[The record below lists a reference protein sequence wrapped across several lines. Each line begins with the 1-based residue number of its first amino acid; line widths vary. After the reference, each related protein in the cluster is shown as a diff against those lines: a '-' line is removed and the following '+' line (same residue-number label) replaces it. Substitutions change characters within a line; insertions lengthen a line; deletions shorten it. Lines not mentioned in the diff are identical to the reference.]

1 MINKQPLINTDD
13 EIYAGL
19 HEKLNMFMLKWPL
32 FFEAVSFN
40 LDEIE
45 KSYQNDMYSLR
56 LTDYDEAYDSPFR
69 LSFTAMISKINHES
83 IIYTVSLDVTPKNL
97 STLRNEKFSPTDMYA
112 DFWLLANRLFK
123 IEIPDEN
130 KFRVKFF
137 FDSSSLDIEEV
148 RIMVKNTNLSIDTRG
163 FAHRIYEHND
173 VHFLNFH
180 NANSLVNLQHLR
192 NFYFIWQ
199 RSNIR
204 ESLISDDFD
213 KSFFLYIKDIER
225 YHTLIEMERI

>member
-1 MINKQPLINTDD
+1 MINEQPLINTED

-40 LDEIE
+40 LNEIE
-45 KSYQNDMYSLR
+45 KLYENGIYSLR
-56 LTDYDEAYDSPFR
+56 LTDYDEDHDRPFR
-69 LSFTAMISKINHES
+69 LSFNGMFNHER
-83 IIYTVSLDVTPKNL
+83 IYYTISLDTTPKNL
-97 STLRNEKFSPTDMYA
+97 STLTNDKFSPDDMYT
-112 DFWLLANRLFK
+112 DFWLIANKLFK
-123 IEIPDEN
+123 LEIPNEN
-130 KFRVKFF
+130 KFRVRFY
-137 FDSSSLDIEEV
+137 FDFLSLDIEEV
-148 RIMVKNTNLSIDTRG
+148 RIMVKNTNLSIDTRE
-163 FAHRIYEHND
+163 FTHYIYEHND
-173 VHFLNFH
+173 VHFLNSH
-180 NANSLVNLQHLR
+180 NANNLVNLKHLR

-213 KSFFLYIKDIER
+213 KSFFLYIKDVER

>member
-1 MINKQPLINTDD
+1 MTDNQNTLKTD
-13 EIYAGL
+13 EEVYAVL
-19 HEKLNMFMLKWPL
+19 HEKLNAFMLKWPL

-40 LDEIE
+40 LNEIE
-45 KSYQNDMYSLR
+45 KLYENGIYSLR
-56 LTDYDEAYDSPFR
+56 LTDYDETYDRPFR
-69 LSFTAMISKINHES
+69 LSFNGMFNHER
-83 IIYTVSLDVTPKNL
+83 IHYTISLDTTPKNL
-97 STLRNEKFSPTDMYA
+97 STLTNNTFSPDDIYT
-112 DFWLLANRLFK
+112 DFWLIANKLFK
-123 IEIPDEN
+123 LEIPDKN
-130 KFRVKFF
+130 KFRVRFY
-137 FDSSSLDIEEV
+137 FDFLSLDIEEV
-148 RIMVKNTNLSIDTRG
+148 RIMVKNTNLSIDTRE

-180 NANSLVNLQHLR
+180 NANNPINLKHLR

-204 ESLISDDFD
+204 ESLISGDFD